1 MTTSTMFPALS
12 TQVHKTKQKSTC
24 CATVH
29 GMRSPNAD
37 FPRDKLLIIVCLE
50 ISPSKQT
57 YAKYTAVSLT
67 TGNLVWYC
75 QSTKAKVTLWSVDLI
90 EGLNCWNML

>member
-1 MTTSTMFPALS
+1 MTTSIMFPALS

-57 YAKYTAVSLT
+57 YAKYTAIRKNNNHPTMEMHVVHQSLDKT
-67 TGNLVWYC
+67 VL
-75 QSTKAKVTLWSVDLI
+75 K
-90 EGLNCWNML
+90 